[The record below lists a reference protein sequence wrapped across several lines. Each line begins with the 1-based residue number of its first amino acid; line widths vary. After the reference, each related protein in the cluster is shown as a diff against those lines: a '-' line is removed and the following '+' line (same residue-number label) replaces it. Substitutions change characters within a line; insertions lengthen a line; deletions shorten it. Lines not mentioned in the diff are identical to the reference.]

1 MTTPLPDHKQES
13 ESECDITRQ
22 AADAPP
28 SDSSPTRCYYG
39 GCRRPAEF
47 HCKFCP
53 TVFFCYE
60 HVCKVTWVR
69 CGSAMIYL
77 LCSKRHTNRIPGSIR
92 PRLERA
98 RDDKGPWFDST
109 LPREEWDRL
118 QCLPPEC
125 ENECH
130 LCGQPGVRDETTLA
144 DHFDRC
150 HPREDPRRPRLSDVD
165 SGDDDDSDDEL
176 VFSH

>member
-1 MTTPLPDHKQES
+1 
-13 ESECDITRQ
+13 
-22 AADAPP
+22 
-28 SDSSPTRCYYG
+28 
-39 GCRRPAEF
+39 
-47 HCKFCP
+47 
-53 TVFFCYE
+53 
-60 HVCKVTWVR
+60 
-69 CGSAMIYL
+69 MIYS

-130 LCGQPGVRDETTLA
+130 LCGQPGVRDETALA
-144 DHFDRC
+144 DHFYRC
-150 HPREDPRRPRLSDVD
+150 HPREDPRRLRLSDVD
-165 SGDDDDSDDEL
+165 SGDDDDSDNDDSKNKSESERDITSDPRRANL
-176 VFSH
+176 PQVLLSCLHKLPRVPRAS